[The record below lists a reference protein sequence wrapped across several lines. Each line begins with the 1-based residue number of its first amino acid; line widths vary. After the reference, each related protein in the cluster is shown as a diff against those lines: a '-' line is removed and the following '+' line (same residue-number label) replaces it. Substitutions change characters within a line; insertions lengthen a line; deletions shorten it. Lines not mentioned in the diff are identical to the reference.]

1 MITGVALVNDAAAP
15 IDVIGIVAHVPLSV
29 STPVM

>member
-1 MITGVALVNDAAAP
+1 MMTGAALVKEPLSP